1 MRIITRKNLKEKHI
15 YNDIFL
21 TYDISIIMY
30 NLFNFCYLFLVVI
43 NITFFKLTFLFSIFF
58 PPIILLFLNNFNQ
71 IYIHDEKWLN
81 DRAL

>member
-15 YNDIFL
+15 YNDM
-21 TYDISIIMY
+21 ISIIMY